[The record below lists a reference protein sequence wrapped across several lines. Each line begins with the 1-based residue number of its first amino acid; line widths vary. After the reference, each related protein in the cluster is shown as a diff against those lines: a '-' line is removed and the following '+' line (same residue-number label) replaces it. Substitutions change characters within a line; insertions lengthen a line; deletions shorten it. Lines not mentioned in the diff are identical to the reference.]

1 MVHSFIPSSFIHKK
15 ILNIFRIFLSHI
27 YIMSGIIPFLRSACL
42 PAQVYFG
49 AVLVN
54 LAFALLAAFR
64 KNKKNDMLVKVFV
77 SLLVMTVLIGLA
89 FTWFANW
96 LCVQGL
102 STVAWLVVLL
112 PLSTLLLNIKLLL

>member
-1 MVHSFIPSSFIHKK
+1 
-15 ILNIFRIFLSHI
+15 
-27 YIMSGIIPFLRSACL
+27 MSGLIPFLKSACL

-49 AVLVN
+49 VVLVN

-64 KNKKNDMLVKVFV
+64 KNKKSDLLVKVFV
-77 SLLVMTVLIGLA
+77 SLLVVTILVGLA

-112 PLSTLLLNIKLLL
+112 PLSTLLVNLRLLL

>member
-1 MVHSFIPSSFIHKK
+1 
-15 ILNIFRIFLSHI
+15 
-27 YIMSGIIPFLRSACL
+27 MSGLVPFLQSACL

-49 AVLVN
+49 VVLVN
-54 LAFALLAAFR
+54 LVFALLNTFR
-64 KNKKNDMLVKVFV
+64 KNSKSTGLVKLLIT
-77 SLLVMTVLIGLA
+77 LLVITILFGLA

-112 PLSTLLLNIKLLL
+112 PVSTLLVNIRLLL